1 MMVVASYIDTQLS
14 TNISGFR
21 ETQDE
26 LEKVSAMK
34 SELDESKHRTLD
46 DMSETV
52 QQLHTLIHEKK
63 ALLAPVIKE
72 LRPLRQKRQVSL
84 YRLLSVSK
92 RINISI
98 IRSKKVG

>member
-1 MMVVASYIDTQLS
+1 MPVFFQLLS
-14 TNISGFR
+14 CFAGFR

-26 LEKVSAMK
+26 LEKVSALK
-34 SELDESKHRTLD
+34 SETDEVKHRTLD

-72 LRPLRQKRQVSL
+72 LRPLRKKRQVTKLRVKCSTAD
-84 YRLLSVSK
+84 
-92 RINISI
+92 
-98 IRSKKVG
+98 